1 MSASALLG
9 ANGKISAAFL
19 PSGLTSTNVPEG
31 LAAKIEALEEFAR
44 LVAEVV
50 AIQLEDGTTYQYTG
64 VPQGIVPVPV
74 LTMAEVAK
82 EPEDPSVEEASKK

>member
-1 MSASALLG
+1 MSVSALLG
-9 ANGKISAAFL
+9 ANGRIAAAFL
-19 PSGLTSTNVPEG
+19 PFDTASTSVPEG

-64 VPQGIVPVPV
+64 VPQGIVPIPV
-74 LTMAEVAK
+74 LTMATVSK
-82 EPEDPSVEEASKK
+82 EPEDPSVVEVSKK